1 VTATVVDQLLRK
13 LESLDQM
20 PSLPVVVSQLLSYL
34 EKPPDQLRISEVSN
48 LIARD
53 NSLAARCL
61 HLANSPLFGRYRRW
75 TRSTPPSLRWAFAA

>member
-1 VTATVVDQLLRK
+1 MTATVVDQLLRK

-61 HLANSPLFGRYRRW
+61 HLPTRHFSGGTRQW

>member
-1 VTATVVDQLLRK
+1 MTETVRDQLLRK

-20 PSLPVVVSQLLSYL
+20 PSLPVVVSQLLNYL

-48 LIARD
+48 VIARD

-61 HLANSPLFGRYRRW
+61 HLANSPLFGRYQ
-75 TRSTPPSLRWAFAA
+75 TVDTVHAAVIG